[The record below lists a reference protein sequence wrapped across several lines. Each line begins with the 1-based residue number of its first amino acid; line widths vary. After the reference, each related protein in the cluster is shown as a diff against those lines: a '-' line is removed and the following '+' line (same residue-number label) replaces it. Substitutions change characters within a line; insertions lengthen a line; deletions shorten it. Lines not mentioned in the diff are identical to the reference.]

1 MAERRGSTLPLS
13 SPQAR
18 RSVLVLETGE
28 NRNRFDQHLHGYLA
42 SDGLDPA
49 VLLARGREE
58 VERFGGVLQRARA
71 VDARVTA
78 AGRGF
83 EVDLDDGSTVT
94 T

>member
-1 MAERRGSTLPLS
+1 MVVVGGGAAGPNAALVLA
-13 SPQAR
+13 QAR

-28 NRNRFDQHLHGYLA
+28 NRNRFAQHLHGYLA

-71 VDARVTA
+71 ST
-78 AGRGF
+78 RG
-83 EVDLDDGSTVT
+83 
-94 T
+94 